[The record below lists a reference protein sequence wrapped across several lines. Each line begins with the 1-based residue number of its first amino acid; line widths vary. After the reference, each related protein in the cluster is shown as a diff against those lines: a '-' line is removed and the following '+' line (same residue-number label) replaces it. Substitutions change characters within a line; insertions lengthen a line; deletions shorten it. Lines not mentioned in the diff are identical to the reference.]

1 MRLEELINENY
12 ERLNDNDL
20 QVLKYIL
27 NHKETSHRLG
37 INELS
42 DICYVSRSS
51 IHRMTKKLGFRGYS
65 EFRVFLKWEDDQAD
79 QPGGKH
85 IDVLERDI
93 TVTLKNLASSDF
105 QRISQLLHNADRIFI
120 YGTGTAQITCAT
132 EAQRLFAI
140 ENRFVTIIHDK
151 VEFESISPGIREND
165 VVIILSL
172 SGDTPALIP
181 QVKQLTARGIDFIS
195 ITNLKNN
202 RLAQMSPYNIYATT
216 TANNSKNGTEI
227 VSFIPFHIT
236 IEYMFRK
243 YVEYTDNLED
253 KKNP

>member
-12 ERLNDNDL
+12 ERLNDNDM

-27 NHKETSHRLG
+27 NHKKSSHSLG

-51 IHRMTKKLGFRGYS
+51 IHRMTKKLGFSGYS
-65 EFRVFLKWEDDQAD
+65 EFRVFLKWEDQAD
-79 QPGGKH
+79 EPGGNH
-85 IDVLERDI
+85 VDVLEKDI
-93 TVTLKNLASSDF
+93 TATLKNLASTDF
-105 QRISQLLHNADRIFI
+105 ERISQLLYNADQIFI
-120 YGTGTAQITCAT
+120 YGTGTAQITCAI

-140 ENRFVTIIHDK
+140 INRFITIIHDK
-151 VEFESISPGIREND
+151 VEFESIYPGIKEND

-172 SGDTPALIP
+172 SGDTPAIIP
-181 QVKQLTARGIDFIS
+181 QAKQLTARGIDFIS

-216 TANNSKNGTEI
+216 TAKNSTNGTEI

-236 IEYMFRK
+236 IEYMFRE
-243 YVEYTDNLED
+243 YVEYTDNLEN